1 MPSFQQILSS
11 CKEDR
16 QWRDFLEDE
25 KGPLFHEKCRS
36 CNFFCDNR
44 VLRYRKFDKDQ
55 CRKKQDRKKKNEE
68 DEILNGLLER
78 IEGKLSGSP
87 KKSIK

>member
-1 MPSFQQILSS
+1 MLSFQQILSS
-11 CKEDR
+11 REKDLR
-16 QWRDFLEDE
+16 WRDFLEGE
-25 KGPLFHEKCRS
+25 EGRLFHEKCQS

-55 CRKKQDRKKKNEE
+55 CRKKQERKKKNEE
-68 DEILNGLLER
+68 DEIFNGLLER